1 MAENSKKQIPGFN
14 PQEFAENISMQA
26 AEVIPPEIQGNDR
39 TFITE
44 VIKRFCF
51 MAGDAVL
58 QDEKCN
64 FNADEASLICQFIGE
79 WTFHKS
85 IDLTKG
91 GIDINLREGILQKVA
106 FTIFEIVKQGINKKI
121 PQEQLIELV
130 ENQVNKSF
138 KNALEELKK
147 KNILDDEAI
156 QRAESQSNVD
166 NMVQATVE
174 EETKAI
180 QEMSDRKILKLA
192 SLALLIRS
200 LSKEKQETILGK
212 FNEPESRVLRDYLN
226 MENLEAKVDPKI
238 TQRCLGEVKSI
249 LPQPKHSSSENCMF
263 KLKKL
268 IFKNGREKI
277 DNLVQFERP
286 IIKATINDIIM
297 GEEPEISPHIK
308 IVLFNY
314 ISEKVS
320 W

>member
-1 MAENSKKQIPGFN
+1 MAENEKREIAGFN
-14 PQEFAENISMQA
+14 PHEFAENISMQA
-26 AEVIPPEIQGNDR
+26 SEVIPADISGNDR
-39 TFITE
+39 IFIIE
-44 VIKRFCF
+44 IIKKFCS
-51 MAGDAVL
+51 MAGDAVI
-58 QDEKCN
+58 QDTKSN
-64 FNADEASLICQFIGE
+64 FSAEDASLICQFIGE

-121 PQEQLIELV
+121 PQEALIELV
-130 ENQVNKSF
+130 EGQVNKSF
-138 KNALEELKK
+138 KGALEELKK
-147 KNILDDEAI
+147 KNILNDEAI
-156 QRAESQSNVD
+156 KKAESQSNVD

-180 QEMSDRKILKLA
+180 QEMSDKKILKLA
-192 SLALLIRS
+192 SLALLLKS
-200 LSKEKQETILGK
+200 LPQEKQNAILSK
-212 FNEPESRVLRDYLN
+212 FNEPEARVLKDYLN

-268 IFKNGREKI
+268 IFRNGREQI
-277 DNLVQFERP
+277 DNLVKFERP
-286 IIKATINDIIM
+286 NIKATINNIIA
-297 GEEPEISPHIK
+297 GEEVEISPHIK
-308 IVLFNY
+308 VALFNY